1 MRGKQE
7 IQEIGE
13 LESILEQLYC
23 LKRDK
28 VGTYERSHKPVLL
41 LSVID
46 QFDRG
51 ELSSNRVEFS
61 KSLQAR
67 FNELFDIVKK
77 EDSKPT
83 IQNPSF
89 LYEWRSFLETKDSS
103 SQKLYVPGNVSR
115 APSMKVLREGY
126 AELSEDLFKALN
138 DPMKISEIRESLI
151 SRYFPKDAKELKN
164 NLAYPQEELTE
175 QLVAEVTP
183 ARSAAFAKIVKQVYD
198 FRCAACG
205 ERIIVGN
212 THFVDAAHL
221 IPFSVSYNDHPSNG
235 MALCK
240 NHHWAMDQKLIAP
253 HLTTTGSSVKGSM
266 IELLITNPYLSSINN
281 QLLGPMINALCQI
294 RKALNGGLSY
304 LKMPK
309 RPKPLKLHKLIERM
323 YSALYEMDEN
333 ER

>member
-1 MRGKQE
+1 M
-7 IQEIGE
+7 IQET
-13 LESILEQLYC
+13 LEQLYC

-28 VGTYERSHKPVLL
+28 VGSYERPHKPVLL

-51 ELSSNRVEFS
+51 ELLSNRVEFS
-61 KSLQAR
+61 KDLQAR

-83 IQNPSF
+83 IQNPFFYMSGEPF
-89 LYEWRSFLETKDSS
+89 WEAKDSS
-103 SQKLYVPGNVSR
+103 GEKLYVPGNVSR

-126 AELSEDLFKALN
+126 AELSQELFKVLSDSAQR
-138 DPMKISEIRESLI
+138 SEIREALI
-151 SRYFPKDAKELKN
+151 SRYFPKEAKELKN

-253 HLTTTGSSVKGSM
+253 HPDNYWIISERLDERFAEHKP
-266 IELLITNPYLSSINN
+266 ILELNKQSII
-281 QLLGPMINALCQI
+281 GPNDQRFMPDKESLEW
-294 RKALNGGLSY
+294 RVEF
-304 LKMPK
+304 LKD
-309 RPKPLKLHKLIERM
+309 
-323 YSALYEMDEN
+323 A
-333 ER
+333 